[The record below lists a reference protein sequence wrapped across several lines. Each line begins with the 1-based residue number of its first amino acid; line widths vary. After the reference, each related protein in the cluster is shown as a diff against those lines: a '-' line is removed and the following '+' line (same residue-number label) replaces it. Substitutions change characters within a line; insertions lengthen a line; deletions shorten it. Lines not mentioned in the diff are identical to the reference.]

1 MRLSVGC
8 FGKLPIHGDFIRH
21 NVGPEVDRL
30 DEWLQGGI
38 VSSRTAMGA
47 AWDAAFD
54 GMPPQ
59 RFLYQAP
66 GGRVVAGVITAS
78 IDKPGR
84 RYPFLIFT
92 ILDPKTL
99 GAEITALPMVLR
111 SFFTLAEQEA
121 TTGWQGLD
129 LKSFMV
135 RIDSLALP
143 TDFEEGKQ
151 SIVKFVGK
159 HTNQAFWNGLFG
171 SDQDPRKYMLIH
183 NLVETLKGGTVP
195 KYALRFPRVT
205 GDPEVSFWLEL
216 CRKVSRRPSLPIL
229 SLWGKGR
236 DTSDPGLTLV
246 FDDLKVNYF
255 TPFWWPE
262 RKNNLLFPLAEVA
275 ATAAPDPRMQ
285 QAKDRYAPILDD
297 GAMSL
302 STLMVKLGSH

>member
-1 MRLSVGC
+1 MRLTVGC

-21 NVGPEVDRL
+21 AVGPEVDRL

-38 VSSRTAMGA
+38 VSSRTALGS

-54 GMPPQ
+54 GLPPQ
-59 RFLYQAP
+59 RFLYQVG
-66 GGRVVAGVITAS
+66 GGRIVAGVIASS

-92 ILDPKTL
+92 ILDPKTI

-111 SFFTLAEQEA
+111 SFFTMAEQES

-129 LKSFMV
+129 LKSFMI

-151 SIVKFVGK
+151 SIGKFVSL
-159 HTNQAFWNGLFG
+159 HTNQALWNDLFG
-171 SDQDPRKYMLIH
+171 SEQDPRKYMLIH
-183 NLVETLKGGTVP
+183 NLVETLKGGGVP

-216 CRKVSRRPSLPIL
+216 CRKVSRRPTLPTL
-229 SLWGKGR
+229 SLWGRGR
-236 DTSDPGLTLV
+236 ETAEPGLTLV

-255 TPFWWPE
+255 APFWWPE
-262 RKNNLLFPLAEVA
+262 RKNNLLFPLAEAA
-275 ATAAPDPRMQ
+275 ATAAPDPRLQ
-285 QAKDRYAPILDD
+285 QAKSRYAPILDD
-297 GAMSL
+297 GAMRL
-302 STLMVKLGSH
+302 STLMVKLGS

>member
-21 NVGPEVDRL
+21 NVGPEVDKL
-30 DEWLQGGI
+30 DEWIQGGI
-38 VSSRTAMGA
+38 VSSRTAMGS
-47 AWDAAFD
+47 AWDASFD
-54 GMPPQ
+54 ANPAQ
-59 RFLYQAP
+59 RFLYQSG
-66 GGRVVAGVITAS
+66 GGRVVAGVIAAS
-78 IDKPGR
+78 IDKAGR

-111 SFFTLAEQEA
+111 SFFTMAEQEA

-151 SIVKFVGK
+151 SIVKFVAA
-159 HTNQAFWNGLFG
+159 HTNQAMWSDLFG

-195 KYALRFPRVT
+195 RYALRFPRVT
-205 GDPEVSFWLEL
+205 ADADVSFWLEL
-216 CRKVSRRPSLPIL
+216 CRKLSRRPSLPTL
-229 SLWGKGR
+229 TVWGKGR
-236 DTSDPGLTLV
+236 EGAESGMTLV

-255 TPFWWPE
+255 LPFCWPE
-262 RKNNLLFPLAEVA
+262 KKNNLLFPLADA
-275 ATAAPDPRMQ
+275 GSAPDPRLQ

-297 GAMSL
+297 GAMRL
-302 STLMVKLGSH
+302 STLMVKLGS